1 MRNIQNLFSAV
12 SGALMG
18 KKGGCL
24 DRAIEASHLRVLEY
38 TSQPMPRL

>member
-12 SGALMG
+12 GSALMG
-18 KKGGCL
+18 KKGVRL
-24 DRAIEASHLRVLEY
+24 DRAIEASHLRAMEY

>member
-18 KKGGCL
+18 KKDSGL
-24 DRAIEASHLRVLEY
+24 DRAIDLRVLEY